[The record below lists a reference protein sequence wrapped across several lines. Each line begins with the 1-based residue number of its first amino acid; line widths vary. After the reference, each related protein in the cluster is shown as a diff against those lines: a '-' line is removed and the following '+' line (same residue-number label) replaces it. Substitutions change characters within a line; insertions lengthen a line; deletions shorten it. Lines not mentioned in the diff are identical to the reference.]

1 MPREEVSGS
10 GGGKK
15 RVQDDRHACLPTDA
29 PEKDPSGSW
38 RSGAEINPSAG
49 DSEVAND
56 PVDGPPVETANDDPD
71 STSDTILTPGSP
83 SEYDRQRDARPNR
96 DGDNWATDT
105 TGR

>member
-1 MPREEVSGS
+1 MPRQDDPAS

-15 RVQDDRHACLPTDA
+15 RGREDSQASLSTDA
-29 PEKDPSGSW
+29 LGDP
-38 RSGAEINPSAG
+38 R
-49 DSEVAND
+49 DSERSDISPSPGDPEIAND
-56 PVDGPPVETANDDPD
+56 PVDDPLVETTDDPD